1 MQRIYDCL
9 VMDHNLWMVLLA
21 GTVCFLSALTA
32 INLIGR
38 ARDSQ
43 RPKIRASWLGTAAVV
58 TGFGIWATHFIAML
72 AYQPGL
78 PVTYDFWLTVTSV
91 VVAIVVTGMGIAAC
105 VYRDGPRWAALGG
118 AIVGLGISAMH
129 YIGMSAVRLA
139 GYFKYDV
146 DLVGLS
152 VVLGVGLGALALL
165 TAHRWRTLGGVAG
178 ATGLLTLAICGMH
191 FSGMASLNL
200 VPLADQPL
208 SEFALSDRWLAIG
221 LAIVT
226 AMIAILCLSTSLLDQ
241 HLVRRT
247 VDEARRLETLAGA
260 STEGIVICSDEQIE
274 YANAAFLRMTGLS
287 ARNIAGLPVRHF
299 LDEQALQA
307 TLRLM
312 ALNPQQSRA
321 IETALRVNAAQS
333 LPIELFARDMQDG
346 KKHKQIFVIRD
357 LTEQKRSQARIE
369 YLAHHDALTELPN
382 RVQFNDRLQH
392 DLACA
397 ARAQSSLAVL
407 CLDMD
412 RFKDVNDSMGHASG
426 DELLKNVARRL
437 AGIVRETD
445 TVARLSGD
453 EFAIVQVGCNQPD
466 SAQRLATRIRDAMAE
481 PFVLEGGA
489 TIVGMSIGVAVYP
502 DDGDSAAILLRNAD
516 MALYRAKAEG
526 RNTYRFFEPDMDK
539 AMRERRELERDLRS
553 SVENRELYLQYQPLA
568 ETQSGLVVGFEALV
582 RWRHPVRGQL
592 PPNDFIGIAEECG
605 FITQLGQWVL
615 REACREAARWTAP
628 LRIAI
633 NLSPIQFQHGN
644 LTQDVAAILAE
655 TGLAPERLE
664 LEITEGVLL
673 ADKAN
678 AIDTLTALKQ
688 LGVRIAMDDFGTG
701 YSSLSY
707 LQSFP
712 FDKIKIDRSFV
723 AGLQGN
729 DDARAIV
736 KAVIGLSH
744 ALNLP
749 VVAEGV
755 ENDYQLEL
763 LRSELCTEVQGYLIG
778 RPSDIDR
785 FAELTGV
792 NRQLWA

>member
-1 MQRIYDCL
+1 
-9 VMDHNLWMVLLA
+9 
-21 GTVCFLSALTA
+21 
-32 INLIGR
+32 
-38 ARDSQ
+38 
-43 RPKIRASWLGTAAVV
+43 
-58 TGFGIWATHFIAML
+58 
-72 AYQPGL
+72 
-78 PVTYDFWLTVTSV
+78 
-91 VVAIVVTGMGIAAC
+91 
-105 VYRDGPRWAALGG
+105 
-118 AIVGLGISAMH
+118 
-129 YIGMSAVRLA
+129 
-139 GYFKYDV
+139 
-146 DLVGLS
+146 
-152 VVLGVGLGALALL
+152 
-165 TAHRWRTLGGVAG
+165 
-178 ATGLLTLAICGMH
+178 
-191 FSGMASLNL
+191 
-200 VPLADQPL
+200 
-208 SEFALSDRWLAIG
+208 
-221 LAIVT
+221 
-226 AMIAILCLSTSLLDQ
+226 
-241 HLVRRT
+241 
-247 VDEARRLETLAGA
+247 
-260 STEGIVICSDEQIE
+260 
-274 YANAAFLRMTGLS
+274 
-287 ARNIAGLPVRHF
+287 
-299 LDEQALQA
+299 
-307 TLRLM
+307 
-312 ALNPQQSRA
+312 
-321 IETALRVNAAQS
+321 VNAAQS

-785 FAELTGV
+785 FAELTGA
-792 NRQLWA
+792 NRQLSA